1 MIDDLHAVLAR
12 LDAWLEA
19 NAPADHAA
27 LNPPATPDGIDA
39 IADRRFPLH
48 PDLTT
53 WLGHHDGVT
62 ATKGHGGPGVILPA
76 GFILLSAEGMRAGQ
90 RTMEEAI
97 AEWVDE
103 NESEDPG
110 LRDIYD
116 GVYGYAFH
124 VRWVPLATDIT
135 GGKLIIDHRGGDRFG
150 NVLYGLHGGDT
161 EGPMKV
167 WDSLSHLFQDLL
179 VALTEGTAIRLPGYA
194 DPVIPHMSGTA
205 NNAFVRWE

>member
-1 MIDDLHAVLAR
+1 MIDDLHVVLAR

-19 NAPADHAA
+19 NAPADRAA
-27 LNPPATPDGIDA
+27 LNPPAARDDIDA

-48 PDLTT
+48 PDLVM

-62 ATKGHGGPGVILPA
+62 VTKGHGGPGVILPG
-76 GFILLSAEGMRAGQ
+76 GFILCGAEGMRAGQ

-103 NESEDPG
+103 NESEDPS

-135 GGKLIIDHRGGDRFG
+135 GGKLILDHRGGDRFG
-150 NVLYGLHGGDT
+150 NVLYGLHAGDT
-161 EGPMKV
+161 EGPVKV
-167 WDSLSHLFQDLL
+167 WDSLSHMFQDLL
-179 VALTEGTAIRLPGYA
+179 VALTEGTEIRLPGCA
-194 DPVIPHMSGTA
+194 DPATPHLSGTG
-205 NNAFVRWE
+205 NDAFVRWE